1 LSDGFGVNPNN
12 LALLLTVYTVLT
24 VATSAIFGKEQWLKN
39 GEFFT
44 QFFRLVSKVSPIRI
58 ADGKYS
64 FRKPFSGLLEEEPV
78 NLWLLL
84 FVLFMLAST
93 GFDGLKETLVF
104 HNFAAHIPGFLT
116 NRGYYLHLTV
126 WMLLAPLVLLGIYVF
141 FVWLMKVLSGT
152 TQRTFDLACRFA
164 FSLIPIAIAYN
175 MAHYLSLLYNQLL
188 TYNKF
193 LFDPFDQGWNLFGLA
208 HPNVPFNQM
217 NVKVVWYSQIFLIIV
232 GHIVAVYIAHRMALR
247 AFPDKVQAR
256 RSQYPLLALM
266 VVYTVGSLW
275 IIGQAMSV
283 ASR

>member
-1 LSDGFGVNPNN
+1 
-12 LALLLTVYTVLT
+12 
-24 VATSAIFGKEQWLKN
+24 
-39 GEFFT
+39 
-44 QFFRLVSKVSPIRI
+44 
-58 ADGKYS
+58 
-64 FRKPFSGLLEEEPV
+64 
-78 NLWLLL
+78 
-84 FVLFMLAST
+84 
-93 GFDGLKETLVF
+93 
-104 HNFAAHIPGFLT
+104 
-116 NRGYYLHLTV
+116 
-126 WMLLAPLVLLGIYVF
+126 
-141 FVWLMKVLSGT
+141 MKVLSGT